1 MSNEIVEVEETL
13 PTTSNSFEMVD
24 VESAKAFMQNY
35 QEVVEALLDD
45 GDYQKMG
52 KNKFKK
58 KSAWRKLQTA
68 FNISDSIVKE
78 ETEVDENGQIISSK
92 FYVKATLPN
101 GRSSVGVGVC
111 SIFDKI
117 TKKDTAQPSNFV
129 LRNRFNNAEHDVP
142 STAHTRAK
150 SRAISDLIG
159 AGEVS
164 AEEMEGHSESKKIT
178 ATAKPKTAAKK
189 TAAKPKT
196 KAKTTK
202 TKPKAKAK
210 EPAIDEEAI
219 EVQVVESKKRMTLK
233 DMIDSNNTI
242 KMAVDELQEKGI
254 SVNRDALKDYLKN
267 KVDIGA
273 IVKEDY
279 EECMKLME

>member
-1 MSNEIVEVEETL
+1 MSNDLVEVSDAT
-13 PTTSNSFEMVD
+13 PVASNTFEMVD
-24 VESAKAFMQNY
+24 VESAKAFMDNY
-35 QEVVEALLDD
+35 QQVVEALLDD
-45 GDYQKMG
+45 KDYQKMG

-68 FNISDSIVKE
+68 FNISDDIVKE
-78 ETEVDENGQIISSK
+78 KTEVDENNQIISSK

-117 TKKDTAQPSNFV
+117 TKKDATQPSNFV

-164 AEEMEGHSESKKIT
+164 AEELEGHTETKKVT
-178 ATAKPKTAAKK
+178 ATAKPKKAVTKK
-189 TAAKPKT
+189 A
-196 KAKTTK
+196 K
-202 TKPKAKAK
+202 TKPKKAAVEK
-210 EPAIDEEAI
+210 EAI
-219 EVQVVESKKRMTLK
+219 EVEIVGESKKKSNTLK
-233 DMIDSNNTI
+233 DLIDSNNNI
-242 KMAVDELQEKGI
+242 KMAVDEMQEKG
-254 SVNRDALKDYLKN
+254 VGVTRDKLKEYLEN
-267 KVDIGA
+267 KSRTGGLT
-273 IVKEDY
+273 KEDFD
-279 EECMKLME
+279 ECMKLME

>member
-1 MSNEIVEVEETL
+1 MSNDLVEVSDAT
-13 PTTSNSFEMVD
+13 PVASNTFEMVD
-24 VESAKAFMQNY
+24 VESAEAFMDNY
-35 QEVVEALLDD
+35 QQVVEALLDD
-45 GDYQKMG
+45 KDYQKMG

-68 FNISDSIVKE
+68 FNISDEIVKE
-78 ETEVDENGQIISSK
+78 KTEVDENHQIISSK

-117 TKKDTAQPSNFV
+117 TKKDATQPSNFV

-164 AEEMEGHSESKKIT
+164 AEEHEGHTETKKVT
-178 ATAKPKTAAKK
+178 ATAKPKKAVTKK
-189 TAAKPKT
+189 A
-196 KAKTTK
+196 K
-202 TKPKAKAK
+202 TKPKKAAVEK
-210 EPAIDEEAI
+210 EAI
-219 EVQVVESKKRMTLK
+219 EVEIVGESKKKSNTLK
-233 DMIDSNNTI
+233 DLIDSNNNI
-242 KMAVDELQEKGI
+242 KMAVDEMQEKG
-254 SVNRDALKDYLKN
+254 VGVTRDKLKEYLEN
-267 KVDIGA
+267 KSRTGGLT
-273 IVKEDY
+273 KEDFD
-279 EECMKLME
+279 ECMKLME

>member
-78 ETEVDENGQIISSK
+78 ETEVDENNQIISSK

-117 TKKDTAQPSNFV
+117 TKKDAAQPSNFV

-178 ATAKPKTAAKK
+178 ATAKPKTA
-189 TAAKPKT
+189 T
-196 KAKTTK
+196 KTK
-202 TKPKAKAK
+202 TKPKAKAKTKPKAKTKEK

-233 DMIDSNNTI
+233 DLMDNNNTI

-254 SVNRDALKDYLKN
+254 SVNRDALKEYLKN
-267 KVDIGA
+267 KADVGA

>member
-1 MSNEIVEVEETL
+1 MSNELVEVEDAL

-78 ETEVDENGQIISSK
+78 ETEVDEKGQIISSK

-117 TKKDTAQPSNFV
+117 TKKDASQPSNFV

-164 AEEMEGHSESKKIT
+164 AEELEGHETKKVT
-178 ATAKPKTAAKK
+178 ATAKPKTATKK
-189 TAAKPKT
+189 AA
-196 KAKTTK
+196 

-210 EPAIDEEAI
+210 TTKPKAKTKAAVDDEAI
-219 EVQVVESKKRMTLK
+219 EVQVVESKKRKTIK
-233 DMIDSNNTI
+233 DLIEESNTI
-242 KMAVDELQEKGI
+242 KMCVDELQEKGI
-254 SVNRDALKDYLKN
+254 TVNRDAIKEYLTN
-267 KVDIGA
+267 KTKSGA

-279 EECMKLME
+279 DECMKLME

>member
-1 MSNEIVEVEETL
+1 MSNDLVEVSDAT
-13 PTTSNSFEMVD
+13 PVASTSSFEMVD
-24 VESAKAFMQNY
+24 VESAKAFMKNY

-45 GDYQKMG
+45 NDYQKIG

-78 ETEVDENGQIISSK
+78 ETEVDENNQIISSK
-92 FYVKATLPN
+92 FYVQATLPN

-117 TKKDTAQPSNFV
+117 TKKDAAQPSNFA

-164 AEEMEGHSESKKIT
+164 AEEMEGHSETKKVT
-178 ATAKPKTAAKK
+178 ATAKPKAAAKK

-196 KAKTTK
+196 KAKT
-202 TKPKAKAK
+202 KPKAKAK
-210 EPAIDEEAI
+210 AAIDEEAI

-233 DMIDSNNTI
+233 DLIDNNNTI

-254 SVNRDALKDYLKN
+254 SVNRDALKEYLKN
-267 KVDIGA
+267 KADVGA

-279 EECMKLME
+279 DECMKLME